1 MKLNEFLD
9 DLAIDLLKSA
19 GKGIGRLSRSR
30 IDDFRKDNEDDKDN
44 DNSTKRIKSSGG
56 SDDYDHI
63 IKKHMKR

>member
-9 DLAIDLLKSA
+9 DFAMDLLKSA

-30 IDDFRKDNEDDKDN
+30 IDDFRKDKEDDNDD
-44 DNSTKRIKSSGG
+44 DNSTRRSGG

>member
-9 DLAIDLLKSA
+9 DIAIDLLKSA

-30 IDDFRKDNEDDKDN
+30 IDDFRKDKEDDNDDN
-44 DNSTKRIKSSGG
+44 TTKNIKRSSG

>member
-30 IDDFRKDNEDDKDN
+30 IDDFRKDKEDDNDDN
-44 DNSTKRIKSSGG
+44 TTKNIKRSGG